1 MFAERLAA
9 LAIER
14 EARRVHEDG
23 GKIGKEIASLVEQLF
38 LDRILDATRR
48 ESVLALLL
56 HLLAKPGHGAVEM
69 MKVQPFR
76 AGNVVILHPG
86 RAIAIRA
93 RCEYP
98 MQGGNEDGAL
108 HRKFEGA
115 VLQQIAQNIG
125 DAEPIHILSNSKK
138 QIDEREK
145 CKYLGAVERALG
157 DRVAAP
163 NQARHEPCERS
174 NHHPDPCGANFH
186 WPAREAVGNR
196 EGAEK
201 HVIIDNSKQSGDDA
215 QSYA

>member
-14 EARRVHEDG
+14 EACRVHEDG

-38 LDRILDATRR
+38 LDRILDATPRQ
-48 ESVLALLL
+48 SVLALLL

-98 MQGGNEDGAL
+98 MQGGNEEDGAL

-125 DAEPIHILSNSKK
+125 DAEPIPYFVK
-138 QIDEREK
+138 QQRP
-145 CKYLGAVERALG
+145 ANALCR
-157 DRVAAP
+157 DR
-163 NQARHEPCERS
+163 QRPCRRLR
-174 NHHPDPCGANFH
+174 
-186 WPAREAVGNR
+186 PAR
-196 EGAEK
+196 
-201 HVIIDNSKQSGDDA
+201 
-215 QSYA
+215 